1 MQRFLLRS
9 PLVMLGLAG
18 ALHLIGCAAGDGR
31 PAPTTPTAQADRQG
45 STASGGKQTGQW
57 TYTYPD
63 GAKKA
68 SGSFANDVQE
78 GPWTWWWPD
87 GVTVKHQGAYHSGQ
101 RTGSWR
107 HFHANGKPASSGS
120 YRLDRQDGTWTYFT
134 TDGRPFATGG
144 FDLGVKQGPWQWWH
158 PTGQPRESG
167 TYFRGLKVG
176 TWTRWNPDGTEA
188 GSQDLGLPLGV
199 TRTEVFG
206 PAAAAESQAAAPKQ
220 AQAAP
225 NQAQAAPNQAPA
237 EAKPDSQAQ
246 ANTAPVASP
255 ATAAVEA
262 APVAGAVPEAS
273 KPAAAKPGAASSAPT
288 EATPEAASQAAES
301 KPAKSK
307 DDLPAIKKMM
317 APGPAVE
324 APQAA
329 SEAQIETPTTAVAGT
344 PELTPTAVLPGI
356 FTAAQVA
363 KADGFLR
370 KYTSGGPGPAGYDNG
385 STEDDSKQ
393 KKDLLGKPLP
403 QTRFLSSTG
412 AVIDLAQFA
421 GKPLVVVIMRGFSG
435 QVCLYCAAQTAALS
449 NGIDRFRDLG
459 SDVVVI
465 YPGPIESVPAF
476 IEAVQSLRKDP
487 PPMPLGLDVSLAL
500 VRKLGIEAN
509 LARPTSLVID
519 KGGIVRYAYVG
530 TTIADRPS
538 VNDLIDQVRRWKR

>member
-1 MQRFLLRS
+1 MQRFLLHT

-18 ALHLIGCAAGDGR
+18 ALHLAGCAGGDGR
-31 PAPTTPTAQADRQG
+31 PATPVVQADRQG
-45 STASGGKQTGQW
+45 ATASGKQTGQW
-57 TYTYPD
+57 TYTYSD

-68 SGSFANDVQE
+68 SGSFVNDVQE
-78 GPWTWWWPD
+78 GSWTWWWPD
-87 GVTVKHQGAYHSGQ
+87 GVTVKHQGAYRSGQ
-101 RTGSWR
+101 RAGSWR

-158 PTGQPRESG
+158 PTGQPQESG
-167 TYFRGLKVG
+167 TYYRGLKVG

-188 GSQDLGLPLGV
+188 GSQDLGLPVGV
-199 TRTEVFG
+199 TREEAFG
-206 PAAAAESQAAAPKQ
+206 PAGAETPSATKPANAAP
-220 AQAAP
+220 
-225 NQAQAAPNQAPA
+225 
-237 EAKPDSQAQ
+237 ETTKPSA
-246 ANTAPVASP
+246 TAPVAVVP
-255 ATAAVEA
+255 AETK
-262 APVAGAVPEAS
+262 PE
-273 KPAAAKPGAASSAPT
+273 KPAESLPETKPAENAAKPAEIAALPLVAAKPDDIQSAET
-288 EATPEAASQAAES
+288 

-307 DDLPAIKKMM
+307 DELPANKKMM
-317 APGPAVE
+317 APGPPVA
-324 APQAA
+324 APTAA
-329 SEAQIETPTTAVAGT
+329 NEAQIETPSTAVAGT
-344 PELTPTAVLPGI
+344 PELTPTAVLPGF
-356 FTAAQVA
+356 FTAAQIA

-370 KYTSGGPGPAGYDNG
+370 KYTSGGPGPAGYDSG

-421 GKPLVVVIMRGFSG
+421 GKPVVVVIMRGFSG

-476 IEAVQSLRKDP
+476 IDAVQSLRKDP